1 MKFCSIWYG
10 IRLLSHLLQ
19 QNTLFSLCYFNVDF
33 CNKYACLQCVAKLF
47 CFSIHVQD
55 DKVFVC
61 DTDSKRKNGLNT
73 QVKEH
78 HRRNIVF
85 DSPEKQI
92 TQNATH
98 KIMRS
103 RVPIRRV
110 ANLGICKHLKVTRE
124 TTEV

>member
-1 MKFCSIWYG
+1 MRICNVLLNFFVSVYMFRM
-10 IRLLSHLLQ
+10 IRGLFVIP
-19 QNTLFSLCYFNVDF
+19 TLKEK
-33 CNKYACLQCVAKLF
+33 NK
-47 CFSIHVQD
+47 
-55 DKVFVC
+55 
-61 DTDSKRKNGLNT
+61 LNT

-98 KIMRS
+98 KIMR
-103 RVPIRRV
+103 VPIRKV
-110 ANLGICKHLKVTRE
+110 ANLGIRKHLKVTRE

>member
-1 MKFCSIWYG
+1 MY
-10 IRLLSHLLQ
+10 
-19 QNTLFSLCYFNVDF
+19 
-33 CNKYACLQCVAKLF
+33 
-47 CFSIHVQD
+47 IHVQD

-61 DTDSKRKNGLNT
+61 DTDSKRKNKLNT

-98 KIMRS
+98 KIMRVS
-103 RVPIRRV
+103 IRKV
-110 ANLGICKHLKVTRE
+110 ANLGIRKHLKVTRE
-124 TTEV
+124 NTEV